1 MPPRSP
7 DQEKIALNAERRR
20 RRLLY
25 SLNDLQQALSACEF
39 LYECEEAQTYS
50 KIELRRFRCYETTLV
65 VAYTRP
71 FSQSRGDVP
80 PLTMKMVDLKLS
92 KERQALH
99 DDLIERRNKIM
110 AHSDSE
116 MMRMTTQTFDVPM
129 HEGEPPMYFIQTAFD
144 EGVALVGSQLIDA
157 NELLREVF
165 HAIYRTLHREAQG
178 DPKSF
183 DLRIDRPEGESCE
196 EHSCVIY
203 SITTNQGRWVG
214 NVQQRTWKRRSDVIR
229 CPFLPGGHNRSTLI

>member
-1 MPPRSP
+1 MSLQSP
-7 DQEKIALNAERRR
+7 DPDKLALHAEARR

-39 LYECEEAQTYS
+39 LYECEETETYS

-71 FSQSRGDVP
+71 FSHSRGEAP

-99 DDLIERRNKIM
+99 DSLMEMRNKIM

-129 HEGEPPMYFIQTAFD
+129 REGDPPMYLIQTVFD
-144 EGVALVGSQLIDA
+144 EGVTLTGFRLIDV

-165 HAIYRTLHREAQG
+165 HAVYRTLHREAQA

-183 DLRIDRPEGESCE
+183 DLRIDSPEAK
-196 EHSCVIY
+196 VVR
-203 SITTNQGRWVG
+203 N
-214 NVQQRTWKRRSDVIR
+214 IR
-229 CPFLPGGHNRSTLI
+229 V